1 VLAVAILCGGPAYAS
16 ASDACALL
24 TAPEVSS
31 VLGTPAKAGQPVTP
45 TDHKVCIWKTVDGRS
60 TITLMLQPSS
70 AFDGGL
76 RLASYSNGSLK
87 PARVAGLGE
96 GAYFLPVG
104 DQVAVRVMLGG
115 VALKVAVYQH
125 GAIVPVEAAERAL
138 AGKVIARL

>member
-1 VLAVAILCGGPAYAS
+1 M
-16 ASDACALL
+16 
-24 TAPEVSS
+24 
-31 VLGTPAKAGQPVTP
+31 LGTPAKAGQPVTP

-96 GAYFLPVG
+96 APTSCRLATRSLMVKK
-104 DQVAVRVMLGG
+104 GG
-115 VALKVAVYQH
+115 VALKIAVYSTAQ
-125 GAIVPVEAAERAL
+125 
-138 AGKVIARL
+138 